1 MYRTMHR
8 QPADLAHLLLTGW
21 PQSER
26 AADLIAG
33 SRRVFLT
40 GIGTSYHAALVGEG
54 LLRGAGLDARA
65 VSSFD
70 LSVYPDLYPLHTD
83 DAVIVMA
90 HTGTKQFSTRAL
102 DRAAGSGCTVISV
115 GSTTAEHP
123 GSQLVLRTVVPEE
136 SAAYTASHT
145 GAMFALAQVATR
157 VAQGAGLSVGNE
169 FQRTLDALPEQVRL
183 TLDRE
188 DEILAISAIAA
199 HSQTY
204 VAGAGPNAATA
215 CEAVIKA
222 REAAT
227 ARIDG
232 LALEQFLHGPIV
244 SVNAG
249 DVAVVINVKGAQAGT
264 VRRCAEVAGVLA
276 RIGTSVWLVGQA
288 ALEAPNARIFE
299 LPEVNELLSPI
310 LAVIP
315 MQVFAYQ
322 MAVERGA
329 NPDHFR
335 LEDPHYAAALTVE
348 L

>member
-1 MYRTMHR
+1 M
-8 QPADLAHLLLTGW
+8 
-21 PQSER
+21 
-26 AADLIAG
+26 
-33 SRRVFLT
+33 
-40 GIGTSYHAALVGEG
+40 
-54 LLRGAGLDARA
+54 
-65 VSSFD
+65 
-70 LSVYPDLYPLHTD
+70 
-83 DAVIVMA
+83 
-90 HTGTKQFSTRAL
+90 
-102 DRAAGSGCTVISV
+102 
-115 GSTTAEHP
+115 
-123 GSQLVLRTVVPEE
+123 LRTVVPEE

-169 FQRTLDALPEQVRL
+169 FQRTLEALPEQVRL
-183 TLDRE
+183 TLVRE

-199 HSQTY
+199 QSQTY

-249 DVAVVINVKGAQAGT
+249 DVAVVINVKGAPADT
-264 VRRCAEVAGVLA
+264 VRRCAEVAGVLD

-288 ALEAPNARIFE
+288 APEAPNARIFE
-299 LPEVNELLSPI
+299 LPEVSELLSPI